1 MIKVFMFLG
10 TASFSDHMSGISVP
24 DRSEDQ
30 HSTVKFSFDNH
41 HAPFTTIHCES
52 KWLPPNPHHATD
64 TETAIRKMQTPPAD
78 AADQLAV
85 DVRDTMADR
94 PISFLAAVEKTARDV
109 VLGKV
114 ERDMVPGTVEATNG
128 NDLAV
133 DTASAMTAR
142 STVPMKSNADV
153 PKSRLSRR
161 TIIQAQR

>member
-1 MIKVFMFLG
+1 
-10 TASFSDHMSGISVP
+10 
-24 DRSEDQ
+24 
-30 HSTVKFSFDNH
+30 
-41 HAPFTTIHCES
+41 
-52 KWLPPNPHHATD
+52 
-64 TETAIRKMQTPPAD
+64 MQTPPAD